1 MKQPQ
6 VKITVLREYSES
18 DIKNM
23 GANIL
28 LRKKAKYWL
37 TLFGLGIVWF
47 IGSGLFFH
55 GSTSGAKQTIVI
67 IQFLP
72 FLLIF
77 FSFVYAA
84 NKLGKRLWDKIKD
97 LPQPIK
103 FDY

>member
-1 MKQPQ
+1 MANPQ
-6 VKITVLREYSES
+6 AKITVLREYTEN

-28 LRKKAKYWL
+28 LRRKGKYWL
-37 TLFGLGIVWF
+37 TLFGLSIVWF

-55 GSTSGAKQTIVI
+55 GSTSGAKTTIVI

-72 FLLIF
+72 FGLVFGSF
-77 FSFVYAA
+77 FYAA
-84 NKLGKRLWDKIKD
+84 NKIGKMVWDKIKD
-97 LPQPIK
+97 LEQPIK